1 TTKAVSGNSN
11 TIRQTQEKLRKY
23 GSYRVWIPVATYVK
37 CQQTL
42 ENFLKL

>member
-1 TTKAVSGNSN
+1 

-42 ENFLKL
+42 ALYGLDQKNHDVQ